1 MTAAAAAPADGTAD
15 AAAPADGTADAAA
28 PADGTADAAAPADG
42 TALLAATPD
51 RMRGA
56 LGHFASGVTV
66 VTTATEGPDGPH
78 AHGMTANAFTSVS
91 LDPPLVLVSISTHAR
106 SHRRIDASGRYGVS
120 ILGAGQGPVAHH
132 FAGGAQSPEAV
143 SLEWRDGLPLVGG
156 ALVHLACR
164 VRQSHRAGDHTLFVG
179 EVEGLWLGTGGPLVH
194 YRRDLRALA
203 GPAPTAAGDPEAVS
217 VRDRAPAP
225 ASVPPRAP
233 APASVPPQTPAPV
246 PHQAPVPVPDRT
258 PAQDPGPTA
267 VREHAPHQAPAPAP
281 VPHQAAGPRRDPNL
295 GTDREERPAHAR

>member
-1 MTAAAAAPADGTAD
+1 MTAAAAT
-15 AAAPADGTADAAA
+15 
-28 PADGTADAAAPADG
+28 PADG

-106 SHRRIDASGRYGVS
+106 SHRRIDDSGRYGVS

-179 EVEGLWLGTGGPLVH
+179 EVEGLWLGSGGPLVH

-225 ASVPPRAP
+225 ASVPP
-233 APASVPPQTPAPV
+233 
-246 PHQAPVPVPDRT
+246 QAL
-258 PAQDPGPTA
+258 
-267 VREHAPHQAPAPAP
+267 APAPAP
-281 VPHQAAGPRRDPNL
+281 HPAPDPRRDPNL

>member
-1 MTAAAAAPADGTAD
+1 MTAAAAT
-15 AAAPADGTADAAA
+15 
-28 PADGTADAAAPADG
+28 PADG

-106 SHRRIDASGRYGVS
+106 SHRRIDDSGRYGVS

-179 EVEGLWLGTGGPLVH
+179 EVEGLWLGSGGPLVH

-225 ASVPPRAP
+225 ASVPPQALAP
-233 APASVPPQTPAPV
+233 VPPKALAPAPV
-246 PHQAPVPVPDRT
+246 PPQAPAPVPDRT

-267 VREHAPHQAPAPAP
+267 VREHAPPQAPAPAP
-281 VPHQAAGPRRDPNL
+281 VPHQAPDPRRDPNL

>member
-1 MTAAAAAPADGTAD
+1 
-15 AAAPADGTADAAA
+15 
-28 PADGTADAAAPADG
+28 
-42 TALLAATPD
+42 
-51 RMRGA
+51 MRGA

-106 SHRRIDASGRYGVS
+106 SHRRIDDSGRYGVS

-179 EVEGLWLGTGGPLVH
+179 EVEGLWLGSGGPLVH

-225 ASVPPRAP
+225 ASVPPRVP
-233 APASVPPQTPAPV
+233 APASVPPRVPAPASVPPRVPAPASVPPRVPAPASVPPRAPAPAPV
-246 PHQAPVPVPDRT
+246 PPQALAPAPVPPQAPVPVPDRT

-281 VPHQAAGPRRDPNL
+281 VPHQAPDPRRDPNL

>member
-1 MTAAAAAPADGTAD
+1 MTAAAAT
-15 AAAPADGTADAAA
+15 
-28 PADGTADAAAPADG
+28 PADG

-106 SHRRIDASGRYGVS
+106 SHRRIDDSGRYGVS

-179 EVEGLWLGTGGPLVH
+179 EVEGLWLGSGGPLVH

-217 VRDRAPAP
+217 VRHRAPAP
-225 ASVPPRAP
+225 AP
-233 APASVPPQTPAPV
+233 VPPQALAPAPV
-246 PHQAPVPVPDRT
+246 PPQAPVPVPDRT

-281 VPHQAAGPRRDPNL
+281 VPHQAPDPRRDPNL

>member
-1 MTAAAAAPADGTAD
+1 MTAS
-15 AAAPADGTADAAA
+15 
-28 PADGTADAAAPADG
+28 AAAPADG

-78 AHGMTANAFTSVS
+78 AHGMTASAFTSVS
-91 LDPPLVLVSISTHAR
+91 LDPPLVLVSISTHAH
-106 SHRRIDASGRYGVS
+106 SHRRIDDSGRYGVS

-179 EVEGLWLGTGGPLVH
+179 EVEGLWLGSGGPLVH

-217 VRDRAPAP
+217 VRHRAPAP
-225 ASVPPRAP
+225 APVPPRAP
-233 APASVPPQTPAPV
+233 APAPVPPQALAPAPV
-246 PHQAPVPVPDRT
+246 PPQAPVPVPDRT

-281 VPHQAAGPRRDPNL
+281 VPHQAPDPRRDPNL

>member
-1 MTAAAAAPADGTAD
+1 MGGGARGVPDLPVTAA
-15 AAAPADGTADAAA
+15 
-28 PADGTADAAAPADG
+28 AAAPADG

-106 SHRRIDASGRYGVS
+106 SHRRIDDSGRYGVS

-179 EVEGLWLGTGGPLVH
+179 EVEGLWLGSGGPLVH

-217 VRDRAPAP
+217 VRARALAP

-233 APASVPPQTPAPV
+233 APAPVPPQALAPAPV
-246 PHQAPVPVPDRT
+246 PPQAPAPVPDRT

-281 VPHQAAGPRRDPNL
+281 VPHQAPDPRRDPNL

>member
-1 MTAAAAAPADGTAD
+1 MTAA
-15 AAAPADGTADAAA
+15 
-28 PADGTADAAAPADG
+28 AAAPADG

-106 SHRRIDASGRYGVS
+106 SHRRIDDSGRYGVS

-179 EVEGLWLGTGGPLVH
+179 EVEGLWLGSGGPLVH

-233 APASVPPQTPAPV
+233 APAPVPPQALAPAPV
-246 PHQAPVPVPDRT
+246 PPQAPVPVPDRT

-281 VPHQAAGPRRDPNL
+281 VPHQAPDPRRDPNL